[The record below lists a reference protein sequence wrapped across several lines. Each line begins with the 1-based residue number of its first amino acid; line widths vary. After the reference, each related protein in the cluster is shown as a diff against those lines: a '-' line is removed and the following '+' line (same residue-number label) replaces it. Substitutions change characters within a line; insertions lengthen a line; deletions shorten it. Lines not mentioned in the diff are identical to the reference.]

1 MTQRLRA
8 ARVLSRRPL
17 SERVSELVL
26 EVPGEPAFR
35 WHAGQHLGIH
45 PEGGV
50 PTHEGPLWYSIAS
63 AWDGRDPAVLSLA
76 VGPGTGAEVLSGV
89 GPGALLSLTGPFG
102 TFALPVAPGALLVGA
117 GTGIAPLH
125 AFVEESFAR
134 GDTFPILLVVG
145 ARTEGDLL
153 WHAEL
158 TALAAGFARFV
169 YAPVLSQPS
178 ATWSGRRGYVHD
190 HLRELAQ
197 VLPAGFIVRA
207 CGSVTMVES
216 SLRVLAELGVGTERV
231 VAESY

>member
-1 MTQRLRA
+1 M
-8 ARVLSRRPL
+8 
-17 SERVSELVL
+17 SELVL
-26 EVPGEPAFR
+26 EVSGEPVFR
-35 WHAGQHLGIH
+35 WHAGQHLGLH

-50 PTHEGPLWYSIAS
+50 PTHAGPLWYSIAS

-76 VGPGTGAEVLSGV
+76 IGPGTGADVLAGV
-89 GPGALLSLTGPFG
+89 GPGAELSLTGPFG

-117 GTGIAPLH
+117 GTGVAPLH

-134 GDTFPILLVVG
+134 GDQFPLRLVVG
-145 ARTEGDLL
+145 ARTEDDLL

-158 TALAAGFARFV
+158 AAFATRFPRFV

-178 ATWSGRRGYVHD
+178 AAWRGRRGYVHD
-190 HLRELAQ
+190 HLGELAQ
-197 VLPAGFIVRA
+197 GLPAGFIVRA

>member
-1 MTQRLRA
+1 MSQGLRP

-17 SERVSELVL
+17 SARVSELVL

-35 WHAGQHLGIH
+35 WHAGQHVGIH

-50 PTHEGPLWYSIAS
+50 PTHAGPLWYSIAS
-63 AWDGRDPAVLSLA
+63 AWNGREPAVLSLA
-76 VGPGTGAEVLSGV
+76 IGPGTGADVLAGV

-102 TFALPVAPGALLVGA
+102 TFALPVAPGAVLIGA

-134 GDTFPILLVVG
+134 GDTFPLLLVVG
-145 ARTEGDLL
+145 ARTPGDLL

-158 TALAAGFARFV
+158 TALAARFPRFV
-169 YAPVLSQPS
+169 YAPVLSQPDD
-178 ATWSGRRGYVHD
+178 TWSGRRGYVHD
-190 HLRELAQ
+190 HLRELAPA
-197 VLPAGFIVRA
+197 LPPGFIARA

-216 SLRVLAELGVGTERV
+216 SLRVLAELGVATERI